1 MLAVTECRHEVSNVF
16 TVGMNRNHREHA
28 KEKKLYLKQIVRWS
42 ANDIHSNE
50 NLINQIA
57 V

>member
-28 KEKKLYLKQIVRWS
+28 KEKKTVLKADCSV
-42 ANDIHSNE
+42 E
-50 NLINQIA
+50 CE
-57 V
+57 